1 MAFYWTL
8 QQIIDATNAQ
18 LILPAGSERLIQDEL
33 WQLPFAKVV
42 TDSRAVTEA
51 LEEVQVHSDLDN
63 SSAGVLYIAVVG
75 ERFDGHQ
82 FVDSAIENGAVA
94 VLVSKV
100 MEPCSVPQI
109 LVDDTRIALG
119 QFARWHRLQMPT
131 KAVVGITGSNG
142 KTTTKTMIADLLQT
156 QGHTLMTQGN
166 LNNDFGV
173 PRTLLELRPE
183 HEFAVVEMGANHVGE
198 IRYLTNLVKP
208 DIALL
213 NNAAGAHLEGFG
225 SLDGVIEGKG
235 EIFEGILEG
244 SQFGVAILNVDSP
257 GIDVWRKK
265 VKQLKIPQTIEFS
278 QCDKT
283 RFDDGDDKKDEPMK
297 KVCWQAAT
305 NDKPANDSLNYFD
318 LSFSDSEA
326 KLEIAMPLMGQHN
339 AYNAAACAAVGKAL
353 SICLSDIQL
362 VLNQFS
368 GVSGRLQTET
378 LQFGNLIDDSY
389 NANPASVKAG
399 IDVLS
404 QMNGVGI
411 VCLGAMAELGEGAE
425 QAHLDIAHY
434 AGQKGIHS
442 VLFKQSE
449 TSGYPVAEAFIASVS
464 KSDGQLSIAE
474 DFNDHDALID
484 CLIQFIDSQKPTE
497 FAKNNRPVEISN
509 EELQESPVLNILVK
523 GSRSAQMELVAQ
535 ALRSNYAVEC
545 K

>member
-1 MAFYWTL
+1 MAFYWIL
-8 QQIIDATNAQ
+8 QQLIDATNAQ
-18 LILPAGSERLIQDEL
+18 LILPAGSERSIQDEL
-33 WQLPFAKVV
+33 WQLPFVKVV

-51 LEEVQVHSDLDN
+51 LEEIQVHSDLDN

-100 MEPCSVPQI
+100 MESCSVPQI
-109 LVDDTRIALG
+109 LVDDTRLALG
-119 QFARWHRLQMPT
+119 QFARWHRLQMPI

-142 KTTTKTMIADLLQT
+142 KTTTKTMIAELLQT

-265 VKQLKIPQTIEFS
+265 VKQLQIPQTIEFS
-278 QCDKT
+278 QCDKN
-283 RFDDGDDKKDEPMK
+283 RFDDEPVK
-297 KVCWQAAT
+297 QVCWQAAE
-305 NDKPANDSLNYFD
+305 NDKSESVSSNYFG

-353 SICLSDIQL
+353 SISEGNIQS

-378 LQFGNLIDDSY
+378 LKFGNLIDDSY

-434 AGQKGIHS
+434 ASQKGIHS
-442 VLFKQSE
+442 LLFKQSA
-449 TSGYPVAEAFIASVS
+449 TSDYPVAEAFLKSVT
-464 KSDGQLSIAE
+464 KSDAQLSIAQ

-484 CLIQFIDSQKPTE
+484 CLLKFIDFQKPTE
-497 FAKNNRPVEISN
+497 FAMNNRPVEISN
-509 EELQESPVLNILVK
+509 DELKESPTLNILVK

-535 ALRSNYAVEC
+535 ALRSSYAVEC